1 MCYFR
6 LTVLVSDDNQVFYN
20 SNKTFCNDCGILI
33 MSSAEADQARKQKLL
48 QRLKSLSPG
57 ARQAILLAAIEQKAF
72 LAHIQESQC
81 ALQDNKLSGS
91 VQ

>member
-6 LTVLVSDDNQVFYN
+6 LTVLVSDDNQVLYN
-20 SNKTFCNDCGILI
+20 SNKTFCNDCRILI

-48 QRLKSLSPG
+48 QRLNSLSPG
-57 ARQAILLAAIEQKAF
+57 ARQAILLAALEQKA
-72 LAHIQESQC
+72 LRVCTQESND
-81 ALQDNKLSGS
+81 LVQDNNLSGS